1 VIAKADQQYSTAE
14 AQSTPY
20 GTTADA
26 QRSSERSLRLAIH
39 KARRWEYRCR
49 LLFCHHRA
57 NGYVFPCIFVLHPKS
72 DIDETDLQ
80 TMEYK
85 LENNHYASVDDFL
98 YDAHLI
104 FNNCRRYNGE
114 KSTYTTQANKLEKA
128 LERIMKKRNL
138 S

>member
-1 VIAKADQQYSTAE
+1 MVLQQTLNDLQNEASAWPFTKPVDGNTVADYYSVITE
-14 AQSTPY
+14 PM
-20 GTTADA
+20 GT
-26 QRSSERSLRLAIH
+26 S
-39 KARRWEYRCR
+39 
-49 LLFCHHRA
+49 
-57 NGYVFPCIFVLHPKS
+57 FPCIFNLYPQS
-72 DIDETDLQ
+72 DVDETDLQ